1 MLANNDDLLT
11 KVMKSEESMNAWNS
25 LPDPVKKMLGN
36 NEDLKA
42 KIADGT
48 LSVQTYD
55 QVKPQ
60 LKNYSEMLPMYQIN
74 HR

>member
-1 MLANNDDLLT
+1 
-11 KVMKSEESMNAWNS
+11 MKSEESMNAWNS

-60 LKNYSEMLPMYQIN
+60 LKKLLGDASNVSNQSQVG
-74 HR
+74 

>member
-1 MLANNDDLLT
+1 
-11 KVMKSEESMNAWNS
+11 
-25 LPDPVKKMLGN
+25 MLGN

>member
-1 MLANNDDLLT
+1 
-11 KVMKSEESMNAWNS
+11 
-25 LPDPVKKMLGN
+25 MLGN

-60 LKNYSEMLPMYQIN
+60 LKKITRRCFQCIKSITGRYSKLKCI
-74 HR
+74 

>member
-1 MLANNDDLLT
+1 
-11 KVMKSEESMNAWNS
+11 
-25 LPDPVKKMLGN
+25 MLGN

-60 LKNYSEMLPMYQIN
+60 LKITRRCFQCIKSITGRYSKLKCI
-74 HR
+74 